1 MKNLSKKN
9 PVLYCILLVIIVM
22 LAAAVLTGAFTV
34 AGFRDLSSSIARIII
49 FAVLVFIFRD
59 CYHWDKSFSGITYAL
74 AALIPAVWN
83 IAYNSFNGA
92 VLRSDLPVVLIC
104 ALAPAVFE
112 ESLFRIIPFQKME
125 DQNMSKMSIVLITA
139 LVFGLIHLTNMVS
152 GNVVG
157 TLVQTFYAVAVGL
170 LFGGLYILTKDPASV
185 ILAHFL
191 TDFTSQMFTNQPS
204 STPVLQV
211 IIFVVLLAVISVYG
225 IMLTRK
231 AEKEN

>member
-170 LFGGLYILTKDPASV
+170 LFGGLYILYNYLPVPMQVQPLLQMLPYLVTILVLVFVSIRRSRESQPPAA
-185 ILAHFL
+185 LGRNYYRE
-191 TDFTSQMFTNQPS
+191 D
-204 STPVLQV
+204 
-211 IIFVVLLAVISVYG
+211 
-225 IMLTRK
+225 R
-231 AEKEN
+231 